1 MNCPSWRQFP
11 YREKSDFSSQTAGSC
26 PTSNSTPGATGTLV
40 EGLSVGMSES
50 RANSCDLESQSQ
62 ECSGWHQALRV
73 FLFLFLFFAYH
84 ETCKILVLYPGM
96 EPRTPAVEAKSL
108 NHWTTREIP
117 TEGFGSSKMT
127 DCLTLQG
134 RMNFQLWPHGTAR
147 SNGREP
153 TDMISDLLSHIP
165 GTGYGSWYVF

>member
-40 EGLSVGMSES
+40 EWLSVGMSES

-62 ECSGWHQALRV
+62 ECSDWYQALRDC
-73 FLFLFLFFAYH
+73 FLAYH

-96 EPRTPAVEAKSL
+96 EPMTPAMEAQSL
-108 NHWTTREIP
+108 NHWTTRGIP
-117 TEGFGSSKMT
+117 TEDFESSKMT
-127 DCLTLQG
+127 DCLTSQG
-134 RMNFQLWPHGTAR
+134 RMNFQLWLHGTAR
-147 SNGREP
+147 SNGRRP
-153 TDMISDLLSHIP
+153 TDKISDLLSHIP
-165 GTGYGSWYVF
+165 PTGYGSWYVF